1 MRNQNISKLCGEW
14 GIKLKNKILHFLYK
28 IWKAFQ
34 VVFILW
40 IALICCILLYDLFDN
55 VWNGLFVDIFTNTFT
70 RRENVYYPDQDVSI
84 VVRNINWTALKRLI
98 FFLLCAVVLTGTGIV
113 MMTAY
118 ISGKR
123 KSKKAIANSA
133 QMIHAYMSQE
143 RDADDIFPNEYAA
156 ISTQMS
162 EIKTHMIRNEQLLKD
177 EAARKNDL
185 ITYLAHDLKTPLTSV
200 IGYLSLLD
208 EASDMPEKQREKYIG
223 ISLDKAMRLE
233 KLINEFFEI
242 TRYNLQQIVLEKEM
256 TDISY
261 MLVQMTDE
269 FYPVLKRRGNSVELK
284 AEEDLS
290 AYVDAEKMARVFNNI
305 LKNAVSY
312 SYPNTVIEITA
323 KHFGNELMISFSNK
337 GKTIP
342 RHRLES
348 IFEKFFRLD
357 DARAT
362 NSGGAGLGLAI
373 AKEIVTLHGGE
384 IMAKSE
390 DEVTTFV
397 VKLPI

>member
-1 MRNQNISKLCGEW
+1 M
-14 GIKLKNKILHFLYK
+14 KNRILRFLYK
-28 IWKAFQ
+28 VWKIFQ
-34 VVFILW
+34 VILILW

-55 VWNGLFVDIFTNTFT
+55 VWNGLFVDVFTNTFT
-70 RRENVYYPDQDVSI
+70 RKENIYYPDADVSV

-98 FFLLCAVVLTGTGIV
+98 FFLLCAIVLTVTILI
-113 MMTAY
+113 MLTAY
-118 ISGKR
+118 ISGKQ
-123 KSKKAIANSA
+123 KSKRAIANSGR
-133 QMIHAYMSQE
+133 MIHAYMSQE

-162 EIKTHMIRNEQLLKD
+162 EIKTRMIRNEQLLKD

-208 EASDMPEKQREKYIG
+208 EASDMPDEQREKYIG
-223 ISLDKAMRLE
+223 ISLDKAIRLE

-242 TRYNLQQIVLEKEM
+242 TRYNLQQIVLEKET

-261 MLVQMTDE
+261 MLVQMADE
-269 FYPVLKRRGNSVELK
+269 FYPVLKLRGNTIELK

-312 SYPNTVIEITA
+312 SYPNTAIEITA
-323 KHFGNELMISFSNK
+323 KHAGQEVVISFSNR

-342 RHRLES
+342 KHRLES

-384 IMAKSE
+384 ITAGSE
-390 DEVTTFV
+390 NEVTTFMV
-397 VKLPI
+397 RLPV

>member
-1 MRNQNISKLCGEW
+1 MI
-14 GIKLKNKILHFLYK
+14 
-28 IWKAFQ
+28 
-34 VVFILW
+34 FILW
-40 IALICCILLYDLFDN
+40 IAFVFCILFYELFDR

-70 RRENVYYPDQDVSI
+70 EQHNVYYPEADISVT
-84 VVRNINWTALKRLI
+84 VRNINWIALKRFI
-98 FFLLCAVVLTGTGIV
+98 FFLFCVVVLTGTIIV
-113 MMTAY
+113 MLTAY

-123 KSKKAIANSA
+123 KAKKAIVNSGR
-133 QMIHAYMSQE
+133 MIHAYMSQE
-143 RDADDIFPNEYAA
+143 KDADDIFPNEYAA
-156 ISTQMS
+156 VSTQMS
-162 EIKTHMIRNEQLLKD
+162 EIKARIIRNEQLLK
-177 EAARKNDL
+177 EESSRKNDL

-200 IGYLSLLD
+200 IGYLSLLE
-208 EASDMPEKQREKYIG
+208 EASDMPQEQREKYIS
-223 ISLDKAMRLE
+223 ISLDKALRLE

-242 TRYNLQQIVLEKEM
+242 TRYNLQQIILEKEM

-269 FYPVLKRRGNSVELK
+269 FYPVLKIRGNTIELK
-284 AEEDLS
+284 AEEALN

-312 SYPNTVIEITA
+312 SYPNTAIEITA
-323 KHFGNELMISFSNK
+323 KNINHELVISFSNR

-342 RHRLES
+342 RHRLEA

-357 DARAT
+357 DARTT

-384 IMAKSE
+384 ITAKSE
-390 DEVTTFV
+390 DEITTFT
-397 VKLPI
+397 VKLPG

>member
-1 MRNQNISKLCGEW
+1 M
-14 GIKLKNKILHFLYK
+14 HFLYK

-70 RRENVYYPDQDVSI
+70 KRESIYYPDQDTSI

-98 FFLLCAVVLTGTGIV
+98 FFLLCAVVLTGTGVV
-113 MMTAY
+113 MLTAY

-133 QMIHAYMSQE
+133 QMIHKYMSQE

-162 EIKTHMIRNEQLLKD
+162 EIKTHMIQNEQLLKD

-208 EASDMPEKQREKYIG
+208 EAKDMPEKQREKYIG
-223 ISLDKAMRLE
+223 ISLDKAVRLE

-242 TRYNLQQIVLEKEM
+242 TRYNLQQIVLERET

-261 MLVQMTDE
+261 MLMQMTDE
-269 FYPVLKRRGNSVELK
+269 FYPVLKQRGNRIELK
-284 AEEDLS
+284 AAEDLS

-312 SYPNTVIEITA
+312 SYPNTVIKITA
-323 KHFGNELMISFSNK
+323 ENYEHELVISFANK

-342 RHRLES
+342 KHRLES
-348 IFEKFFRLD
+348 IF
-357 DARAT
+357 
-362 NSGGAGLGLAI
+362 
-373 AKEIVTLHGGE
+373 
-384 IMAKSE
+384 
-390 DEVTTFV
+390 
-397 VKLPI
+397 

>member
-1 MRNQNISKLCGEW
+1 
-14 GIKLKNKILHFLYK
+14 
-28 IWKAFQ
+28 

-55 VWNGLFVDIFTNTFT
+55 VWNGLFVDVFTNTYT
-70 RRENVYYPDQDVSI
+70 RPENIYYPDTGVS
-84 VVRNINWTALKRLI
+84 VTVRNINWTALKKLI
-98 FFLLCAVVLTGTGIV
+98 FFLLCAIVLTGTMIV
-113 MMTAY
+113 MLTAY

-123 KSKKAIANSA
+123 RAKKAIVNSGK
-133 QMIHAYMSQE
+133 MIHAYMSQE

-156 ISTQMS
+156 VSTQMS
-162 EIKTHMIRNEQLLKD
+162 EIKAQMIRNEQLLKD

-208 EASDMPEKQREKYIG
+208 EASDMPQKQREKYIG
-223 ISLDKAMRLE
+223 ISLDKALRLE

-242 TRYNLQQIVLEKEM
+242 TRYNLQQIVLEKET

-261 MLVQMTDE
+261 MLVQMADE
-269 FYPVLKRRGNSVELK
+269 FYPVLKQRGNTVELR
-284 AEEDLS
+284 AEESLC

-312 SYPNTVIEITA
+312 SYPNTAIKITA
-323 KHFGNELMISFSNK
+323 ESAGHELVISFSNR

-342 RHRLES
+342 KHRLEM

-373 AKEIVTLHGGE
+373 AKEIVMLHGGE

-390 DEVTTFV
+390 DEVTTFT
-397 VKLPI
+397 VKLPV

>member
-1 MRNQNISKLCGEW
+1 M
-14 GIKLKNKILHFLYK
+14 KIRVIRIFYK
-28 IWKAFQ
+28 ICKVFQ
-34 VVFILW
+34 VFFILGV
-40 IALICCILLYDLFDN
+40 ALIFCILLYDLFDN
-55 VWNGLFVDIFTNTFT
+55 VLNGLFVDVFTNTFT
-70 RRENVYYPDQDVSI
+70 RTERIYYPDADITVT
-84 VVRNINWTALKRLI
+84 VRNINWSYLKTVI
-98 FFLLCAVVLTGTGIV
+98 FVLLCATVLIGTVVIML
-113 MMTAY
+113 TAY
-118 ISGKR
+118 ISGK
-123 KSKKAIANSA
+123 KKAKKAIVNSGR
-133 QMIHAYMSQE
+133 MIHEYMSQE

-162 EIKTHMIRNEQLLKD
+162 EIKTRMIRNEQLLKD

-242 TRYNLQQIVLEKEM
+242 TRYNLQQIVLERET

-269 FYPVLKRRGNSVELK
+269 FYPVLKQRGNSIELK

-312 SYPNTVIEITA
+312 SYPNTKIVIMAE
-323 KHFGNELMISFSNK
+323 HVGNELVISFSNK

-342 RHRLES
+342 KHRLES

-373 AKEIVTLHGGE
+373 AKEIVTLHGGA

-390 DEVTTFV
+390 DEVTTFT
-397 VKLPI
+397 VKLPV

>member
-1 MRNQNISKLCGEW
+1 M
-14 GIKLKNKILHFLYK
+14 KNKILHFLYK

-55 VWNGLFVDIFTNTFT
+55 VLNGLFVDVFTNTFT
-70 RRENVYYPDQDVSI
+70 KTERIYYPEADVTI
-84 VVRNINWTALKRLI
+84 TVRNINWRHLKTVI
-98 FFLLCAVVLTGTGIV
+98 FVLLCGTVLAVTVIIML
-113 MMTAY
+113 TAY
-118 ISGKR
+118 ISGKQ

-162 EIKTHMIRNEQLLKD
+162 EIKTHMIQNEQLLKD

-208 EASDMPEKQREKYIG
+208 EAGDMPEKQKEKYIG
-223 ISLDKAMRLE
+223 ISLDKAIRLE

-242 TRYNLQQIVLEKEM
+242 TRYNLQQIVLEKET

-269 FYPVLKRRGNSVELK
+269 FYPVLKNRGNSIELK
-284 AEEDLS
+284 AEEELS

-312 SYPNTVIEITA
+312 SYPNTVIEIMA
-323 KHFGNELMISFSNK
+323 KYAENELVISFSNK

-342 RHRLES
+342 KHRLES

-384 IMAKSE
+384 ITAKSE
-390 DEVTTFV
+390 NEVTTFV
-397 VKLPI
+397 VKLPV